1 MRFDPSHWVRELRRR
16 GVFRGAALYIV
27 AAWVTLQVSDLA
39 LPGLNLPESA
49 IRYVWIGAFLGFPLA
64 VFFSWR
70 YELTRDGI
78 ARTPPS
84 AGEAVD
90 LSLHALDYA
99 LLAALLAIAGAI
111 AYGVVGQVRSARA
124 PAHASLTPPPEG
136 RLAIAVLPFRNVS
149 GDPAQDYFSDGMTD
163 EMILHLG
170 RLHPER
176 LAVIARTSAMRYKN
190 ADQPVAQIGK
200 ELGVG
205 YLLEGSA
212 LREGNRIRINV
223 QLVQTSDQTQLWAD
237 SYERE
242 LSSVMELQRDVAQAV
257 AKSLALRLLPAEQAR
272 LARVG
277 KVNPEAY
284 DAYLKGSQ
292 YWIRLGRADLDAAEK
307 YFKLA
312 LEKDPNF
319 APAYAGMAMVWSC
332 RQQMAFADPNDAGP
346 RLAAAAR
353 KAVELDD
360 ALPEAHVAL
369 GTMLT
374 WTEWDWTTARREWER
389 AIELNPNYPDPRVF
403 YSHYLLMMGERE
415 ESLRQ
420 VEKAVAVDPFNVI
433 FKAFY
438 AVVLTDQRRP
448 GDAIEA
454 AKDVLEVMPDNPLA
468 HNAAWIAYEMQ
479 GAHEEALGAAESY
492 FGALYGALD
501 AGGELD
507 RTFAT
512 QGYRAAMR
520 RAAELLEARRQS
532 VYVNPSDVSFAYLSA
547 GDHERAIDWLERGY
561 DVRDPNLPYLRWAAF
576 DPLRNNPRF
585 QALVRKLK
593 LPE

>member
-1 MRFDPSHWVRELRRR
+1 MDPTHFVRELRRR
-16 GVFRGAALYIV
+16 GVFRGAAFYVV

-39 LPGLNLPESA
+39 LPGLGLPESA
-49 IRYVWIGAFLGFPLA
+49 IRFVWIGAFLGFPLA
-64 VFFSWR
+64 LFFSWR
-70 YELTRDGI
+70 YEFTRDGVV
-78 ARTPPS
+78 RTPPAS
-84 AGEAVD
+84 GEAFDVRLRAID
-90 LSLHALDYA
+90 WVLI
-99 LLAALLAIAGAI
+99 AALLSLAGVI
-111 AYGVVGQVRSARA
+111 AYGVASGVRQARA
-124 PAHASLTPPPEG
+124 PVVASLAPALEG

-149 GDPAQDYFSDGMTD
+149 GDPGQEYFSDGITD
-163 EMILHLG
+163 EMILQLG

-190 ADQPVAQIGK
+190 ADQPVGQIGK

-205 YLLEGSA
+205 YLLEGSV
-212 LREGNRIRINV
+212 LREGDRVRINV
-223 QLVQTSDQTQLWAD
+223 QLVQASDATQLWAD

-242 LSSVMELQRDVAQAV
+242 LSSVMEMQRDVAQAV
-257 AKSLALRLLPAEQAR
+257 AKSLALRLLPEEQAR

-307 YFKLA
+307 YFNLA

-319 APAYAGMAMVWSC
+319 AAAYAGLAMVWSC
-332 RQQMAFADPNDAGP
+332 RKQMAFVDPKEAGP
-346 RLAAAAR
+346 RMAAAAR
-353 KAVELDD
+353 KAIELDD
-360 ALPEAHVAL
+360 TLPEAHVAMGGL
-369 GTMLT
+369 LS
-374 WTEWDWTTARREWER
+374 WTDWDWAAARREWER

-433 FKAFY
+433 FKGFY
-438 AVVLTDQRRP
+438 AVVLIDQRRP
-448 GDAIEA
+448 DDAIEA
-454 AKDVLEVMPDNPLA
+454 AKDVLEVMPDNPVALQ
-468 HNAAWIAYEMQ
+468 AAWFAYEMQ
-479 GAHEEALGAAESY
+479 GAYEEAFGAAKSY
-492 FGALYGALD
+492 FGVLYGVLD
-501 AGGELD
+501 SGGGLD

-520 RAAELLEARRQS
+520 QAAELLDARGES
-532 VYVNPSDVSFAYLSA
+532 VYVNPTDVAFAYQSA
-547 GDHERAIDWLERGY
+547 GDHERAIDWLERAY
-561 DVRDPNLPYLRWAAF
+561 EARDPNLPYLRWAGF
-576 DPLRNNPRF
+576 DALRSNPRF
-585 QALVRKLK
+585 QALVRKMN